1 MVTEHTS
8 FKNGITLMKAKGDFR
23 KTRMITTHKKWPD
36 ALLSRLTASLVLLL
50 SVCFANTS
58 NAQDVLL
65 IKKANSDT
73 IQKRKGIIE
82 DWLGY
87 SITISVNGSSKE
99 IDSTQVVDLQTT
111 WPAAYESGKRLA
123 ADGKTSE
130 AIQKYR
136 EALTVEKRPWAQRI
150 IRSKLIPAYQLVGNS
165 SAAVNEF
172 QTIIAQDHNTR
183 FMHLIPLPWSNRV
196 RPVPGAGGWLDSDQ
210 TALQLLGAGWSLTT
224 EKNQQKRAAETLDQ
238 LAGDLDPRIRNLAT
252 AQLWRLRTRLS
263 PKQIKQWERIVAGME
278 SENRA
283 GAMLILANAQQK
295 HGNLDAALLNWMKI
309 VTLHEHQSMLVA
321 ASLFQTAS
329 ALRSI
334 TPDQTKQ
341 KSYPQPDSFFAE
353 LNQRFPESSWAQ
365 QAMFDTGKN

>member
-1 MVTEHTS
+1 M
-8 FKNGITLMKAKGDFR
+8 ITL
-23 KTRMITTHKKWPD
+23 HKKWPD
-36 ALLSRLTASLVLLL
+36 ALPLRLTAVLVLLSL
-50 SVCFANTS
+50 LICFANTS

-65 IKKANSDT
+65 VKKANSDT
-73 IQKRKGIIE
+73 INKRKGFIE
-82 DWLGY
+82 DWLGD

-99 IDSTQVVDLQTT
+99 IDSARVVDLQTT

-123 ADGKTSE
+123 ADGKTGE
-130 AIQKYR
+130 AIKKYR

-150 IRSKLIPAYQLVGNS
+150 IRSKLIPAYQLIGNS

-172 QTIIAQDHNTR
+172 RTIIDQDPNTR

-196 RPVPGAGGWLDSDQ
+196 FPVPGASDWLDSDQ
-210 TALQLLGAGWSLTT
+210 TALQLLGAGWSLTS
-224 EKNQQKRAAETLDQ
+224 EKNQQKRAAETLDK

-263 PKQIKQWERIVAGME
+263 PKQIKQWERIVVGME
-278 SENRA
+278 PENRA

-353 LNQRFPESSWAQ
+353 LNQRFPESSWAKR
-365 QAMFDTGKN
+365 AMFDTGNN